1 MVTRSG
7 NLVLV
12 GLVLAAAS
20 ATYMVK
26 FQADDARD
34 RLAQLRRDIAAER
47 EAIDILRADWSLLT
61 NPARLQAL
69 AERHGEELRLTPVS
83 AKQIVTLE
91 ALPARLEQVR
101 PVAPLQPVRRAETV
115 PDTDAISRLITGS
128 IVEPER
134 AGDGE

>member
-12 GLVLAAAS
+12 GMVLAAAS

-34 RLAQLRRDIAAER
+34 RLTQLRRDIAAER
-47 EAIDILRADWSLLT
+47 EAIDILHADWSLLT
-61 NPARLQAL
+61 NPSRLQAL
-69 AERHGEELRLTPVS
+69 SERHDEELRLTPIS
-83 AKQIVTLE
+83 ADQIVTLE
-91 ALPARLEQVR
+91 TLAERLEQLR
-101 PVAPLQPVRRAETV
+101 PHVPAQPVRQAQTE

-128 IVEPER
+128 VGEPGR
-134 AGDGE
+134 VDDGD